1 MDPDLIGK
9 IGLPIALTV
18 VLVAFFLRTIFPYM
32 MKQMENSQAQT
43 SAAIGAFNGLREA
56 LIQQT
61 EINRQIVDQLQKL
74 LEKMP

>member
-18 VLVAFFLRTIFPYM
+18 VLVAFFLRTMFPYM
-32 MKQMENSQAQT
+32 VKQVETAQAQT
-43 SAAIGAFNGLREA
+43 ATAVAAFFGLKEM

-61 EINRQIVDQLQKL
+61 EINRQIVSQLQKL
-74 LEKMP
+74 LERKP